1 MGGGRRGS
9 GRSGRLSP
17 RQLEV
22 LAFVAR
28 GMGNAEV
35 GGAMGIGTLTVKRHL
50 SNAYEVLG
58 VHTRGEAVA
67 AALASGALSAEALW
81 SAGGERW
88 RCPEA
93 GCGCEVAV
101 VVLPPEGSNWRPP
114 VCQGREMVRVA
125 GPSAA
130 S

>member
-1 MGGGRRGS
+1 MGGRRRRS
-9 GRSGRLSP
+9 ARSGGLTP

-35 GGAMGIGTLTVKRHL
+35 GEAMGLRTETVKRHL

-58 VHTRGEAVA
+58 VRSRGEGVA

-81 SAGGERW
+81 SAGGDRW
-88 RCPEA
+88 RCPE
-93 GCGCEVAV
+93 GWCGCEIAV
-101 VVLPPEGSNWRPP
+101 VVTPPEGSNWRPP
-114 VCQGREMVRVA
+114 VCHGREMVRVA